1 MEQMYQ
7 ESLQYLVNL
16 TKFGMN
22 FGLGRIQALLQR
34 AGNPERKLRVIHIGG
49 TNGKGSTSMMVAEI
63 LEEAGFKVGLF
74 TSPHLNDY
82 RERITINGQMIPKAE
97 VIHLV
102 HTLRPMLEE
111 LVRDGVEHPTEFEV
125 STALAFMYF
134 AQQKVDYAVIEV
146 GLGGAID
153 STNVVEPLISVITN
167 VGMDHMDY
175 LGKTIEEI
183 ASVKAGILKPKS
195 VAITASERPEAI
207 KVIRERAKSL
217 NIPLWVIGEDVSWES
232 CWSGELEQEFNLVG
246 LHAKYPKIRLHLVG
260 THQIKNAA
268 TAVTVCEILQSQY
281 GVRIKR
287 EDIYNGLKKT
297 TWPGRLEVLSLKPKV
312 LLDGAHNVDGA
323 NSLADALKLFK
334 RRRLVLCL
342 GMLGDKE
349 REKVVEI
356 LTPLADEVIIT
367 KPNSPRAGNWE
378 YLSDLAE
385 NRGLP
390 VATIESP
397 ALAAIEGFKRLQSED
412 MLCVTGSLYMIAEAR
427 EALLGII
434 RQKKA

>member
-153 STNVVEPLISVITN
+153 STNVVESLISVITN

-268 TAVTVCEILQSQY
+268 TAVIVCEILQSQY

-378 YLSDLAE
+378 YLSDLAG